1 MSHERRMRILQAI
14 VEDYVRTGEPIGSKT
29 LAQRHHLQVSSAT
42 IRNDMAALEEQG
54 LLSAPHASAG
64 RIPTEQGYRFF
75 VDTLAAP
82 RALSATQVSALRQ
95 ILESAHS
102 VEDMIE
108 AATRTLAHL
117 THQVALIQYPTRN
130 AGTLLHLEFVPL
142 DSRTLLALLISDL
155 GTIHRVT
162 VILPETTALSHDE
175 TVSALAAI
183 KENLLKMLQ
192 GLPFENISALL
203 PEAHHP
209 ALRGRSPELTEAIVD
224 HLRAQPYFERDIRFA
239 ISGTSNLA
247 RSHDDF
253 SASIAPIL
261 DALEEQVTLLRV
273 LSHASVQEAGY
284 SVRIGHENTE
294 QALQGASIVT
304 GEYDSPVVVS
314 YGKQHLPDN
323 EGALGKHTAKLGVV
337 GPVRMDYRG
346 NIAAVNAVARYL
358 GHVLGTR
365 AS

>member
-1 MSHERRMRILQAI
+1 
-14 VEDYVRTGEPIGSKT
+14 
-29 LAQRHHLQVSSAT
+29 
-42 IRNDMAALEEQG
+42 MAALEEQG

-75 VDTLAAP
+75 VDALTAP

-162 VILPETTALSHDE
+162 VILPETTALAHDE

-209 ALRGRSPELTEAIVD
+209 ALQGRSPSTKSRRLLGEHSSHFGCARRTSYAAS
-224 HLRAQPYFERDIRFA
+224 RAVSRIG
-239 ISGTSNLA
+239 S
-247 RSHDDF
+247 RSRVQCKDRSREYGA
-253 SASIAPIL
+253 SAS
-261 DALEEQVTLLRV
+261 R
-273 LSHASVQEAGY
+273 SFYCHW
-284 SVRIGHENTE
+284 
-294 QALQGASIVT
+294 
-304 GEYDSPVVVS
+304 
-314 YGKQHLPDN
+314 
-323 EGALGKHTAKLGVV
+323 
-337 GPVRMDYRG
+337 
-346 NIAAVNAVARYL
+346 
-358 GHVLGTR
+358 
-365 AS
+365 

>member
-1 MSHERRMRILQAI
+1 MLSLQ
-14 VEDYVRTGEPIGSKT
+14 P
-29 LAQRHHLQVSSAT
+29 
-42 IRNDMAALEEQG
+42 
-54 LLSAPHASAG
+54 
-64 RIPTEQGYRFF
+64 
-75 VDTLAAP
+75 
-82 RALSATQVSALRQ
+82 QVSALRQ

-209 ALRGRSPELTEAIVD
+209 ALRGRSPELPKLSWIICEHNLI
-224 HLRAQPYFERDIRFA
+224 LNEIFA
-239 ISGTSNLA
+239 SRSLA
-247 RSHDDF
+247 
-253 SASIAPIL
+253 P
-261 DALEEQVTLLRV
+261 QT
-273 LSHASVQEAGY
+273 
-284 SVRIGHENTE
+284 
-294 QALQGASIVT
+294 
-304 GEYDSPVVVS
+304 
-314 YGKQHLPDN
+314 
-323 EGALGKHTAKLGVV
+323 
-337 GPVRMDYRG
+337 
-346 NIAAVNAVARYL
+346 
-358 GHVLGTR
+358 
-365 AS
+365 

>member
-14 VEDYVRTGEPIGSKT
+14 VEDYVRTGDPIGSKT

-75 VDTLAAP
+75 VDALAAP

-162 VILPETTALSHDE
+162 VILPETTALAHDE

-203 PEAHHP
+203 PEAHHQRCE
-209 ALRGRSPELTEAIVD
+209 AVLRSSPKLSWIICEHSLILNEIFASRS
-224 HLRAQPYFERDIRFA
+224 
-239 ISGTSNLA
+239 LA
-247 RSHDDF
+247 
-253 SASIAPIL
+253 P
-261 DALEEQVTLLRV
+261 QT
-273 LSHASVQEAGY
+273 
-284 SVRIGHENTE
+284 
-294 QALQGASIVT
+294 
-304 GEYDSPVVVS
+304 
-314 YGKQHLPDN
+314 
-323 EGALGKHTAKLGVV
+323 
-337 GPVRMDYRG
+337 
-346 NIAAVNAVARYL
+346 
-358 GHVLGTR
+358 
-365 AS
+365 